1 MQEAVSI
8 VVSND
13 DISLNELEKF
23 SLPQFYGR
31 SPEQI
36 VLQAETYT
44 ELYDGL
50 RQINARARAYLLYRY
65 GFLDGDEHPIPE
77 TAAHF
82 RLTVK
87 RTKKTE
93 QTALDDLRRKLP
105 H

>member
-1 MQEAVSI
+1 MQETVSI
-8 VVSND
+8 AVAND
-13 DISLNELEKF
+13 EISLNELEDF
-23 SLPQFYGR
+23 SFPPVYKK

-44 ELYDGL
+44 ELYNGL
-50 RQINARARAYLLYRY
+50 RKINARARAYLLYRY

-93 QTALDDLRRKLP
+93 QTALDNLRRKLP